1 MAVEFLVAA
10 AFACL
15 SVCFVFVWKE
25 RRELR
30 EHNEELK
37 RELTRAIAQRDPWH
51 EEKPQFFSKAA

>member
-15 SVCFVFVWKE
+15 SVCLVFVWKE
-25 RRELR
+25 RLELR

-37 RELTRAIAQRDPWH
+37 RELARAIAQRDPWH

>member
-1 MAVEFLVAA
+1 MAVELLGAA

-15 SVCFVFVWKE
+15 SVWFVFVFKE

-37 RELTRAIAQRDPWH
+37 RELARAIAQRDPWH
-51 EEKPQFFSKAA
+51 EEGYEFFSKAA